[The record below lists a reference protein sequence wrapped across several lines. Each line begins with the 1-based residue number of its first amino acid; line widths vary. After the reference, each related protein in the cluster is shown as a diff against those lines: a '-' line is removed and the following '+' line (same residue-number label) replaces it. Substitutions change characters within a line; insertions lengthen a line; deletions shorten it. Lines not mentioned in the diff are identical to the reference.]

1 MKTSKF
7 ILSLLLASGIATS
20 QAQESVANIFK
31 SGVDD
36 LNAIGNGYLKPFGNG
51 FATGLGSNWYNTAD
65 VHSVLGFDLTI
76 GANAVFAPKED
87 QTFSLAGLKNLKA
100 VNGETSAPSFA
111 GKGQG
116 VNLELTQTIN
126 GQQTKIVS
134 FTSPKGVSQI
144 LPTPTVQFTIGLP
157 VINDVSVRFIPNI
170 KSGDT
175 QVSMWGLGVKH
186 NFKRWIPGVKLLPF
200 DAAAMVSYTHFN
212 VQYNLPTSSL
222 VTPDKL
228 VNGTTATVDYD
239 GNASIYAG
247 QNMHL
252 SANAMSANIILSKKL
267 LIFTPYA
274 GFGITKTHYDVTMA
288 GNYPILTSVKTSN
301 GTVVTKNGVPVM
313 DYKKEVDP
321 LKVTDDLAMTNL
333 TLGLRLKLALIT
345 LHGQYV
351 FQKYP
356 TASVGLGV
364 SFR

>member
-31 SGVDD
+31 SGVDYY
-36 LNAIGNGYLKPFGNG
+36 NAIGNGYLKPFGNG

-87 QTFSLAGLKNLKA
+87 QTFNLPVSPSLIAD
-100 VNGETSAPSFA
+100 NGETSAPSFA
-111 GKGQG
+111 GKGNG
-116 VNLELTQTIN
+116 VNLSLYQN
-126 GQQTKIVS
+126 GTKIVS
-134 FTSPKGVSQI
+134 FTTPKGVSQI

-175 QVSMWGLGVKH
+175 EVSMWGVGVKH

-228 VNGTTATVDYD
+228 VNGTTATVED
-239 GNASIYAG
+239 GWDASMYAG

-313 DYKKEVDP
+313 DYNNEENP

>member
-31 SGVDD
+31 SGVDYY
-36 LNAIGNGYLKPFGNG
+36 NAIGNGYLKPFGNG

-87 QTFSLAGLKNLKA
+87 QTFNLPVSPSLIAD
-100 VNGETSAPSFA
+100 NGETSAPSFA
-111 GKGQG
+111 GKGNG
-116 VNLELTQTIN
+116 VNLSLYQN
-126 GQQTKIVS
+126 GTKIVS
-134 FTSPKGVSQI
+134 FTTPKGVSQI

-175 QVSMWGLGVKH
+175 EVSMWGVGVKH

-228 VNGTTATVDYD
+228 VNGTTATVED
-239 GNASIYAG
+239 GWDASTYAG

-252 SANAMSANIILSKKL
+252 SADALMGNIIISKKL
-267 LIFTPYA
+267 LFLTPYA
-274 GFGITKTHYDVTMA
+274 GFGITRTHFDVTMA
-288 GNYPILTSVKTSN
+288 GTYPVLTTVKSTNGSSVVMNYED
-301 GTVVTKNGVPVM
+301 M
-313 DYKKEVDP
+313 VDWV
-321 LKVTDDLAMTNL
+321 KVTDDLAMTNL

>member
-7 ILSLLLASGIATS
+7 ILSLLLASGIATT

-31 SGVDD
+31 SGLTD
-36 LNAIGNGYLKPFGNG
+36 LNTVANGYLKPFGNG
-51 FATGLGSNWYNTAD
+51 FSTGLGSNWYNTAE
-65 VHSVLGFDLTI
+65 VHSVLGFDFTI

-87 QTFSLAGLKNLKA
+87 QSFSLTGLKNLHA
-100 VNGETSAPSFA
+100 PNGETTAPSFA

-116 VNLELTQTIN
+116 VNLVLNQTVGN
-126 GQQTKIVS
+126 QTKEIVS
-134 FTSPKGVSQI
+134 FTSPKGISEI

-157 VINDVSVRFIPNI
+157 VVNDVSVRFIPNI

-175 QVSMWGLGVKH
+175 QLSMWGVGVKH

-212 VQYNLPTSSL
+212 VQYNLPTSAL

-228 VNGTTATVDYD
+228 VNGTSATVDYD
-239 GNASIYAG
+239 ANNASIYAG

-252 SANAMSANIILSKKL
+252 AADAFMANIIVSKKL
-267 LIFTPYA
+267 LFITPYA
-274 GFGITKTHYDVTMA
+274 GFGVTKTKFDVTMA
-288 GNYPILTSVKTSN
+288 GNYPILTTVKSYDAN
-301 GTVVTKNGVPVM
+301 KVTMNYENQTDPV
-313 DYKKEVDP
+313 
-321 LKVTDDLAMTNL
+321 KVTDDLAMTNL